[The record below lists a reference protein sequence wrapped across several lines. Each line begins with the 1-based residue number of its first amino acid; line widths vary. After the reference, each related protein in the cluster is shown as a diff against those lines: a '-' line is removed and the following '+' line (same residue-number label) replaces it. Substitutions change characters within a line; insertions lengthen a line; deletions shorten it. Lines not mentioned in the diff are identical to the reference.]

1 MFFSG
6 LLPIA
11 LLAMF
16 SRVGAYEASMAFH
29 QMAQLRPDLVVPPL
43 LERLYSAV
51 DTVTE
56 PHRLTAA
63 LQCVVSVVR
72 PLVSGGEV
80 YPEGP
85 SHVIPLLMASL
96 PAVDTNDIRKTLVFN
111 LCDNIFFIPVPKF
124 SYALGYIPVGDNHS
138 HSGTDSGL
146 FICYWP
152 SYDDGR

>member
-1 MFFSG
+1 
-6 LLPIA
+6 
-11 LLAMF
+11 MF

-72 PLVSGGEV
+72 PLVSGGKA

-96 PAVDTNDIRKTLVFN
+96 PAVDTNDIRKTLVVNF
-111 LCDNIFFIPVPKF
+111 CYIHFPIPG
-124 SYALGYIPVGDNHS
+124 S
-138 HSGTDSGL
+138 
-146 FICYWP
+146 
-152 SYDDGR
+152 